1 MAFKKEVVEIIEPR
15 DIFVGNV
22 KAEITLEEFGE
33 YESETCAKA
42 NESVKRLL
50 VEYDGIIRFNFR
62 HFPLTNIHQRSLKA
76 GEAAVATGQEGKFW
90 EMHNILFANRKNLGT
105 TSLKLYSKEAGVN
118 NKRFL
123 DDLVN
128 ATYGWQVQ
136 GDLREGLDRGV
147 KTAPTFFINGERME
161 EHSYEDLKKG
171 IEEAI
176 KNLKNKGKGKPTP
189 VKPIVKVVAKVE
201 NEDWA
206 KPIYADRIKGKPIPA
221 RKSSKNAGQR
231 TIVAKAEPAKVE
243 KKEVVKPASK
253 KAVKEVVKVTAIK
266 AKAAPVKVKAVPTKV
281 KAAPAKAAQVK
292 VKAAT
297 AKTKK

>member
-15 DIFVGNV
+15 DIFVGNA

-33 YESETCAKA
+33 YESEVCANA
-42 NESVKRLL
+42 NEIVKKLL
-50 VEYDGIIRFNFR
+50 VEYDGVIRFNFR

-136 GDLREGLDRGV
+136 GDLREGLNRGV
-147 KTAPTFFINGERME
+147 TTVPTFFVNGERMAKPT
-161 EHSYEDLKKG
+161 YEDLKKG
-171 IEEAI
+171 IEDAI
-176 KNLKNKGKGKPTP
+176 KNLKKKAKAPKVAVIEEEDDVEEVVEVKAVAKPA
-189 VKPIVKVVAKVE
+189 VKVT
-201 NEDWA
+201 
-206 KPIYADRIKGKPIPA
+206 
-221 RKSSKNAGQR
+221 SKA
-231 TIVAKAEPAKVE
+231 PAKST
-243 KKEVVKPASK
+243 VKPASK
-253 KAVKEVVKVTAIK
+253 SA
-266 AKAAPVKVKAVPTKV
+266 AKPATK
-281 KAAPAKAAQVK
+281 APAKT
-292 VKAAT
+292 AT
-297 AKTKK
+297 KQRA